1 MVVIIYPCPNFVV
14 VVYPHIVATMGPI
27 NVAKIIYYSRWVGEY
42 LLVPTWG
49 KLSLVLQTLQ
59 LSMIDYIHKFWSK

>member
-1 MVVIIYPCPNFVV
+1 MVVIIYPCHYLVV
-14 VVYPHIVATMGPI
+14 VLYPHIVATMGPI

-59 LSMIDYIHKFWSK
+59 LSMTDDIYKFWFK